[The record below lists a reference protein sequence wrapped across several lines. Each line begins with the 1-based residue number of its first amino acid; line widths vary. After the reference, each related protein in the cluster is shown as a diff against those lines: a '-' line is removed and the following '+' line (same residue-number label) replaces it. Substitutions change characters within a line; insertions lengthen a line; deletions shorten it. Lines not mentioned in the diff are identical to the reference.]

1 MSKADG
7 LKITLALDLC
17 KLSWFSF
24 IFLEVQLCACA
35 GCAKSPQLCPTLCD
49 PMGWA
54 LQAPLPM
61 GFSRWEYCVILV
73 FLRKIQT
80 SLVSFGGAPVTLI
93 RQPEVAHSCH
103 QGVLWFHESELTL
116 RRSWRASLFCLCCCL
131 ATTGFSL
138 WLFTITWVTARGPKL
153 FSLCVLPSF
162 PAHWCPRVNEG
173 ARASRWLVSRV
184 PACPRR
190 ALCGEALG
198 FCHHSHYF
206 AK

>member
-61 GFSRWEYCVILV
+61 GFSRREYCVILV

-93 RQPEVAHSCH
+93 RAAGSSPFLSPGCAVIPWIWAYAAAKLEGISLLPLLLLSDHR
-103 QGVLWFHESELTL
+103 FFTL
-116 RRSWRASLFCLCCCL
+116 ALYHHLGNCPRPQV
-131 ATTGFSL
+131 
-138 WLFTITWVTARGPKL
+138 I
-153 FSLCVLPSF
+153 FSLCSAILPCS
-162 PAHWCPRVNEG
+162 
-173 ARASRWLVSRV
+173 LVSPRKRGSQSE
-184 PACPRR
+184 PLAC
-190 ALCGEALG
+190 
-198 FCHHSHYF
+198 
-206 AK
+206 